1 MIKLLTG
8 NEAIAQ
14 GALEA
19 GVDVVTGYPGTPSTE
34 VMLNL
39 MAKRKELGIHM
50 EWSVNEKVA
59 FEIAAGA
66 AWVGKRALVTMKMSG
81 LNVAADSISA
91 IAYSGCTG
99 GLVIFVADD
108 PGTSAG
114 MVEQDSRYYAK
125 SMIIPTLD
133 LASQQE
139 CLDYMKIAF
148 EISENI
154 KGPVMLRST
163 TDIAHVASLVDI
175 NGQTERDTKKREAHF
190 ERNIPKY
197 TKAASAWCM
206 AQHQDALNRLTHAL
220 ETIESKNYNKKYR
233 INEIHFEPESKY
245 GVIYGGAVQ
254 GNFLEVLNR
263 YNIKISRLKIG
274 MVHPLPESLIKEFLE
289 NKNIERILILEEL
302 DPIIESEIYR
312 IAFLLNKKVEILGKL
327 NNTLPY
333 TGSYSFVL
341 IKKALEILLESE
353 FNGQNKDKEKLQPVL
368 EEAQDLI
375 VARPTSFCSGC
386 PHRGTYYALNT
397 AIKNLKYKKDDIIVH
412 GDIGCTI
419 LGMNKPFESC
429 WTEVAMGASIGMA
442 QGFKWGGIE
451 KPVIAAIGDSTFF
464 HAGIPPLIN
473 AVHQNANVCIIIL
486 DNWWTAMTGF
496 EENPG
501 TIYLKDTDT
510 RRVNLVNICQGCGV
524 EKIDII
530 DPYEPKKAIKV
541 LEEAIKYPGVSVVVS
556 RQECALQAHRRKV
569 NLPKYRVDI
578 EKCTGCQICLNQLAC
593 PEMVFHPKTEDHKA
607 YMEISVDCF
616 GCGLCQYTCPFGAIE
631 VIEDGK

>member
-1 MIKLLTG
+1 MRKLLTG

-19 GVDVVTGYPGTPSTE
+19 GVEVVAGYPGTPSTE
-34 VMLNL
+34 VILNL
-39 MAKRKELGIHM
+39 MPKRKELGIHI

-59 FEIAAGA
+59 FEVAAGA

-81 LNVAADSISA
+81 LNVAADSIAS
-91 IAYSGCTG
+91 IAYSGCNG

-108 PGTSAG
+108 PGANAG

-125 SMIIPTLD
+125 SMIIPMLD

-139 CLDYMKIAF
+139 CLDYIKIAF
-148 EISENI
+148 EISEKI

-163 TDIAHVASLVDI
+163 TDISHVASLVEV
-175 NGQTERDTKKREAHF
+175 NGKVEREIEKKEAYF
-190 ERNIPKY
+190 ERNIQKY
-197 TKAASAWCM
+197 TKAASSWCI
-206 AQHQDALNRLTHAL
+206 AQHQDALNRLTYAL
-220 ETIESKNYNKKYR
+220 DTIESKNYNRKYR
-233 INEIHFEPESKY
+233 INEIHSEPESKY

-254 GNFLEVLNR
+254 GIFLEVLRNH
-263 YNIKISRLKIG
+263 NIKVNQLKIG
-274 MVHPLPESLIKEFLE
+274 MVHPLPEEIIKDFLR

-302 DPIIESEIYR
+302 DPIIELEIYR
-312 IAFLLNKKVEILGKL
+312 IAYLLNKRVEILGKL
-327 NNTLPY
+327 SNTLPF
-333 TGSYSFVL
+333 TGSYSFPLVR
-341 IKKALEILLESE
+341 KALGVLFETDFGDL
-353 FNGQNKDKEKLQPVL
+353 DKEKDQLKSALQ
-368 EEAQDLI
+368 EAQDLV
-375 VARPTSFCSGC
+375 VARPTSFCTGC
-386 PHRGTYYALNT
+386 PHRGTYYALNK

-442 QGFKWGGIE
+442 QGFKWGGIK

-473 AVHQNANVCIIIL
+473 AVHQNAQVCIIIL

-501 TIYLKDTDT
+501 TVHLKESDTK
-510 RRVNLVNICQGCGV
+510 RVDLVNICRGCGV

-530 DPYEPKKAIKV
+530 DPYKPEESIKILEKAI
-541 LEEAIKYPGVSVVVS
+541 EYPGVSVVVS
-556 RQECALQAHRRKV
+556 REECALQAQRRKV
-569 NLPKYRVDI
+569 SLPKFTVDI
-578 EKCTGCQICLNQLAC
+578 EKCTGCQICLNQLSC
-593 PEMVFHPKTEDHKA
+593 PEMVFHPKTKDHKA
-607 YMEISVDCF
+607 YMEITVDCF
-616 GCGLCQYTCPFGAIE
+616 GCGLCQHSCPTGAIE
-631 VIEDGK
+631 VKKDGK